1 MSDSILDRFTDAQNR
16 PDDFWHRRPLTA
28 SPVED
33 AEPDDLGTFG
43 WLRGVKER
51 ALMLELQRSDGNILA
66 IGYSWLERAEF
77 NPSSGITLHAAG
89 RQVHL
94 RGRNLNAEVRPAVRL
109 FQGLVSHR
117 VPWIRELRRADE
129 FSKLEH
135 IAVVECIEW

>member
-1 MSDSILDRFTDAQNR
+1 MNDSILDKFTGQQGR
-16 PDDFWHRRPLTA
+16 PDEFRHRRPLNA
-28 SPVED
+28 SPVDD

-51 ALMLELQRSDGNILA
+51 ALMLELQRSDGSILA
-66 IGYSWLERAEF
+66 IGYGWLERAEF

-89 RQVHL
+89 RQVRL

-117 VPWIRELRRADE
+117 VPWIRELRRSEE
-129 FSKLEH
+129 FSDQESM
-135 IAVVECIEW
+135 AVVEGIEW